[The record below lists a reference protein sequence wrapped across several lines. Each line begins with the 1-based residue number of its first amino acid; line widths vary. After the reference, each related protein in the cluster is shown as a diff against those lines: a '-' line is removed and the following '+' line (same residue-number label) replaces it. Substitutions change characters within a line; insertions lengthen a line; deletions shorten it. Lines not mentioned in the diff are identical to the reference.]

1 MRLGAIFPQTEI
13 GSDPVAVRDFAQA
26 AEGLGYEHLLVF
38 DHVLGADTSVRQ
50 GWDRPYSSADMFH
63 EPFVLFGYLAGLTE
77 TIEMVTGVLILGQRQ
92 TSLVAKQAAEVDVLT
107 GGRLRLGIGVGWNA
121 VEYEGLSESFTNRG
135 RRSEEQ
141 IELMR
146 QLWTNEV
153 VDFHGRYHNVTHAGI
168 NPLPVQQPIPV
179 WFGGGAPQVVKRIGR
194 MGDGW
199 FPQFEPNSEGA
210 ERIAEM
216 RGYATDAGRDS
227 FSHRDRGPHRHRD
240 RRPSQL
246 AETGGVMGRGRGDSP
261 FSEHHAGRSAGARPA
276 HRRHP
281 AFQGDCFL
289 SGFFNAEGAKFD
301 AQRAQI
307 LFPLRSL
314 RVLRV
319 LRV

>member
-121 VEYEGLSESFTNRG
+121 VEYEGLSESFANRG

-168 NPLPVQQPIPV
+168 NPLPVQRPIPV

-216 RGYATDAGRDS
+216 RGYATEAGRD
-227 FSHRDRGPHRHRD
+227 
-240 RRPSQL
+240 PSAIGIEGRIGIAADDQANWQKL
-246 AETGGVMGRGRGDSP
+246 AESWAEVGATHLSVNTMR
-261 FSEHHAGRSAGARPA
+261 AGLQGPDQHIEAI
-276 HRRHP
+276 RR
-281 AFQGDCFL
+281 FKETV
-289 SGFFNAEGAKFD
+289 S
-301 AQRAQI
+301 
-307 LFPLRSL
+307 
-314 RVLRV
+314 
-319 LRV
+319 

>member
-121 VEYEGLSESFTNRG
+121 VEYEGLSETFTNRG

-168 NPLPVQQPIPV
+168 NPLPVQRPIPV

-216 RGYATDAGRDS
+216 RGYATEAGRDPLAIGIEGRIGIATDDQANWQKMAES
-227 FSHRDRGPHRHRD
+227 WAEVGATHLSVNTMRAGLQGPDQHIEAIRNFK
-240 RRPSQL
+240 
-246 AETGGVMGRGRGDSP
+246 ETVS
-261 FSEHHAGRSAGARPA
+261 
-276 HRRHP
+276 
-281 AFQGDCFL
+281 
-289 SGFFNAEGAKFD
+289 
-301 AQRAQI
+301 
-307 LFPLRSL
+307 
-314 RVLRV
+314 
-319 LRV
+319 